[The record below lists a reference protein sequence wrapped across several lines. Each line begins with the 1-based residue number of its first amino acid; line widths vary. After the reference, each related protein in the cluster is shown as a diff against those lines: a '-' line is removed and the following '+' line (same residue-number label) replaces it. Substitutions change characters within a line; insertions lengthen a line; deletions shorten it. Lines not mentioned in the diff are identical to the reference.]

1 MKEIALYMRH
11 SINSLLSVTLAGL
24 TVLLVACGDGGSSGS
39 GSSQSPDPLIE
50 DIGIA
55 YVRRPLS
62 YDANN
67 MLIKP
72 DTREIMTFTPG
83 GDLFY
88 RELASPSGNVR
99 NVTDVF
105 TGGLGDVRDVEV
117 SYDGK
122 LLLFAMRAPELPDT
136 DPEDQPTWNIWEYDI
151 SAKLL
156 RRIIQAD
163 VNARAGQDVAPH
175 YLPDGRI
182 IFSSTRQQQAKA
194 IQLDEGKRQ
203 YSALDENLSEFAS
216 VLHVMNSD
224 GNDIRQVSFNQ
235 SHDLDPLVL
244 QSGEVVFSRWDN
256 MGNRDAISLYKMHPD
271 GSELQL
277 LYGAHSHDTGTN
289 GNDVHFLQPRELQNG
304 NLLTVLQP
312 RILLPTDDPDIFD
325 DIIADNGELLEIDIA
340 NYIDNAGPTTVN
352 EGILTG
358 PAQKSA
364 VVNKVFTDGSISP
377 GGVFRSAW
385 PLHDGTNRI
394 LVSWSLCRLQENRL
408 IVPCTPDRLSA
419 RSAIEADPAYGI
431 FLYDRRSDTQL
442 PVVVAQDGYMFTDVV
457 AAEPRDLPIILFDKQ
472 AGVELDQLLADNDAG
487 ILNIRS
493 VYDVDGVDTAIPDI
507 ATVADPGLTPTNARP
522 ARFLRIVKAV
532 GIPDDEVK
540 DVPGTAFG
548 RSRNQLMREI
558 IGYVPV
564 QPDGSVKVQV
574 PANVPLA
581 ISVLDSQG
589 RRITAR
595 HQSWMQ
601 LRPGETVRCNGCH
614 DHASGSP
621 HGHPQ
626 GPLSVNPGAL
636 TTGPSFPN
644 TESARFAD
652 FGETMAETLTRHDPL
667 ALIPDMNVIYDD
679 VWTDDSGSLV
689 KTASFKF
696 SYADLQTSAPVSLS
710 CQDDWRANCR
720 TIINY
725 EEHIHPF
732 WNLDR
737 GANTCTACHTTASGT
752 RVPDAQLDLTD
763 GLSAD
768 QTDHFKSYRELLF
781 NDIQQEAGAT
791 GLQDV
796 FEDGPID
803 PVTLLPTRVPVIV
816 SSSLSASGARAS
828 RAIMNEFEA
837 GGSHDGRLD
846 PAELRLLIEW
856 LDIGA
861 QYYNDP
867 FAVPDN

>member
-1 MKEIALYMRH
+1 MKEIAIYIRH
-11 SINSLLSVTLAGL
+11 GINSMQSVTLAGL
-24 TVLLVACGDGGSSGS
+24 AVLLVACGDGGSSGS
-39 GSSQSPDPLIE
+39 GSGQSPDPLIE

-62 YDANN
+62 YDAND

-88 RELASPSGNVR
+88 RELASPSSNVR

-182 IFSSTRQQQAKA
+182 IFSSTRQQQTKA

-203 YSALDENLSEFAS
+203 YSALDENSNEFAS

-224 GNDIRQVSFNQ
+224 GNDIHQVSFNQ

-325 DIIADNGELLEIDIA
+325 DVIADNGELIEIDIA

-385 PLHDGTNRI
+385 PLHDGTNRV

-419 RSAIEADPAYGI
+419 RSAVEADPAYGI

-442 PVVVAQDGYMFTDVV
+442 PVVVARDGFMYTDVV

-472 AGVELDQLLADNDAG
+472 AGVELDQLLADDDAG

-493 VYDVDGVDTAIPDI
+493 VYDVGGVDSAIPDI
-507 ATVADPGLTPTNARP
+507 ATVADPGLTPANTRP

-581 ISVLDSQG
+581 ISVLDSEG

-595 HQSWMQ
+595 HQNWMQ

-621 HGHPQ
+621 HGHPE

-644 TESARFAD
+644 TESALFAD

-689 KTASFKF
+689 KTASFTF
-696 SYADLQTSAPVSLS
+696 SYADLQTTAPVSRS

-725 EEHIHPF
+725 EEHIHPL

-737 GANTCTACHTTASGT
+737 GPDTCTACHTTESGT

-768 QTDHFKSYRELLF
+768 ETDHFKSYRELLF

-816 SSSLSASGARAS
+816 SPSLSASGARAS
-828 RAIMNEFEA
+828 RAIMNQFDA

-846 PAELRLLIEW
+846 PAELRLLFEW

>member
-62 YDANN
+62 YDAND

-224 GNDIRQVSFNQ
+224 GNDIRQMSFNQ
-235 SHDLDPLVL
+235 SHDLDPVVL

-644 TESARFAD
+644 TESALFAD

-725 EEHIHPF
+725 EEHIHPL

-737 GANTCTACHTTASGT
+737 GANTCTACHETASGT

-768 QTDHFKSYRELLF
+768 ETDHFKSYRELLF

-803 PVTLLPTRVPVIV
+803 PVTVLPTRVPVIV

>member
-1 MKEIALYMRH
+1 MKLTARYTRRSVNSMQSVAL
-11 SINSLLSVTLAGL
+11 SGL
-24 TVLLVACGDGGSSGS
+24 TALLVACGDGGSSS
-39 GSSQSPDPLIE
+39 GQSPDPLIE

-62 YDANN
+62 FDSNDE
-67 MLIKP
+67 LIKP
-72 DTREIMTFTPG
+72 DTREVMSFTPG

-88 RELASPSGNVR
+88 RELASPSGAVR
-99 NVTDVF
+99 NVTDSF

-117 SYDGK
+117 SYDGN
-122 LLLFAMRAPELPDT
+122 LLLFSMRAPEIPDA

-151 SAKLL
+151 SGNRL
-156 RRIIQAD
+156 RRLIPAD
-163 VNARAGQDVAPH
+163 VNAEAGQDISPH

-182 IFSSTRQQQAKA
+182 IFSSTRQQQTKA
-194 IQLDEGKRQ
+194 IQLDEGKQQ
-203 YSALDENLSEFAS
+203 YSALDEDRNELAA

-224 GNDIRQVSFNQ
+224 GGDIHQVSFNQ
-235 SHDLDPLVL
+235 SHDLDPLVVR
-244 QSGEVVFSRWDN
+244 SGEVVFSRWDN

-304 NLLTVLQP
+304 HLLTVLQP
-312 RILLPTDDPDIFD
+312 RVLLPTDDPDTFD
-325 DIIADNGELLEIDIA
+325 EIIADNGDLLEIDIA
-340 NYIDNAGPTTVN
+340 DYIDNTGPTAVN
-352 EGILTG
+352 QGILAG

-364 VVNKVFTDGSISP
+364 VINKVFTDGAISP

-385 PLHDGTNRI
+385 PLHDGTNRV
-394 LVSWSLCRLQENRL
+394 LVSWSQCRLLENNL
-408 IVPCTPDRLSA
+408 IVPCLPDSLAAQSA
-419 RSAIEADPAYGI
+419 VEADPVYGI

-442 PVVVAQDGYMFTDVV
+442 PVVVAKDGVMYTDVV
-457 AAEPRDLPIILFDKQ
+457 AAEPRDLPEILFDKQ
-472 AGVELDQLLADNDAG
+472 PGIELDQLLADDGVG

-493 VYDVDGVDTAIPDI
+493 VYDVDGVDTAVPDI
-507 ATVADPGLTPTNARP
+507 ATVADPGLTPTDTRP

-540 DVPGTAFG
+540 DVPSSAFG
-548 RSRNQLMREI
+548 RSQSQLMREI

-564 QPDGSVKVQV
+564 QPDGSVRVQV

-581 ISVLDSQG
+581 ISVLDSEG

-595 HQSWMQ
+595 HQNWLQ
-601 LRPGETVRCNGCH
+601 VRAGETVNCNGCH
-614 DHASGSP
+614 DHDSGSP

-626 GPLSVNPGAL
+626 GPVSVYPGAL
-636 TTGPSFPN
+636 ATGPSFPN
-644 TESARFAD
+644 TEAALFAD
-652 FGETMAETLTRHDPL
+652 FGETMAETLTRHDVF
-667 ALIPDMNVIYDD
+667 ALVPDMNVIYDD

-689 KTASFKF
+689 KTPSFTF
-696 SYADLQTSAPVSLS
+696 SYADLQTPAPVTQS

-725 EEHIHPF
+725 EAHIHPL

-737 GANTCTACHTTASGT
+737 GVNTCTACHTTATGT

-768 QTDHFKSYRELLF
+768 EADHFKAYRELLF
-781 NDIQQEAGAT
+781 NDNKQEPGAG

-796 FEDGPID
+796 MVDGPLD
-803 PVTLLPTRVPVIV
+803 PLTNLPTRVPVTV
-816 SSSLSASGARAS
+816 SPSMSAAGARAS
-828 RAIMNEFEA
+828 RAIMNQFDA
-837 GGSHDGRLD
+837 GGSHVGRLD
-846 PAELRLLIEW
+846 PAELRLLVEW

>member
-1 MKEIALYMRH
+1 MN
-11 SINSLLSVTLAGL
+11 SITGYTRRNVNRIRSVAICGVS
-24 TVLLVACGDGGSSGS
+24 VLLVACGEGSGGSG
-39 GSSQSPDPLIE
+39 GQSPDPLIE

-62 YDANN
+62 YDANDV
-67 MLIKP
+67 LIKP
-72 DTREIMTFTPG
+72 DTREVLTYTPG

-88 RELASPSGNVR
+88 KELASPSGDVR
-99 NVTDVF
+99 NVTKEF

-117 SYDGK
+117 SYDGR
-122 LLLFAMRAPELPDT
+122 LLLFSMRAADLPDT
-136 DPEDQPTWNIWEYDI
+136 DQEDQPTWNIWEYDI
-151 SAKLL
+151 SEKIL
-156 RRIIQAD
+156 RRIIIAD
-163 VNARAGQDVAPH
+163 VNAEAGQDITPH

-182 IFSSTRQQQAKA
+182 IFSSTRQQLTKA
-194 IQLDEGKRQ
+194 TQLDEGKQQ
-203 YSALDENLSEFAS
+203 YSALDEDRNELAA
-216 VLHVMNSD
+216 VLHVMNND
-224 GNDIRQVSFNQ
+224 GNDIHQVSFNQ

-244 QSGEVVFSRWDN
+244 NNGEIVFSRWDN

-304 NLLTVLQP
+304 NLLTVLRP
-312 RILLPTDDPDIFD
+312 RILLPTDDPDIFE
-325 DIIADNGELLEIDIA
+325 DIIADNGNLLEIEIA
-340 NYIDNAGPTTVN
+340 DYIDITGPTAIN
-352 EGILTG
+352 QGILNG

-364 VVNKVFTDGSISP
+364 VINKVFTDGTISP

-385 PLHDGTNRI
+385 PLHDGTNRV
-394 LVSWSLCRLQENRL
+394 LVSWSQCRLLKDNL
-408 IVPCTPDRLSA
+408 IVPCTPDSLSA
-419 RSAIEADPAYGI
+419 RSATEADPAYGI

-442 PVVVAQDGYMFTDVV
+442 PVVVAQDGYIFTDVV
-457 AAEPRDLPIILFDKQ
+457 AAEPRDLPLILFDKQ
-472 AGVELDQLLADNDAG
+472 AGIELDQLLADDG
-487 ILNIRS
+487 VGVLNIRS
-493 VYDVDGVDTAIPDI
+493 VYDVDGVDTAIPNM
-507 ATVADPGLTPTNARP
+507 ATVADPGLTPADARR

-532 GIPDDEVK
+532 GIPDDNVK
-540 DVPGTAFG
+540 NVPGTAFG

-564 QPDGSVKVQV
+564 QPDGSVEVQV

-581 ISVLDSQG
+581 ISVLDGAG

-595 HQSWMQ
+595 HQNWIQ
-601 LRPGETVRCNGCH
+601 VRPGETVKCNGCH

-621 HGHPQ
+621 HGHPE
-626 GPLSVNPGAL
+626 GPVSVNPGAL

-644 TESARFAD
+644 TESALFAD
-652 FGETMAETLTRHDPL
+652 FGETMAETLTRHDPRSQV
-667 ALIPDMNVIYDD
+667 PDMNVIYDD
-679 VWTDDSGSLV
+679 VWTDDSGALV
-689 KTASFKF
+689 KSASFTF
-696 SYADLQTSAPVSLS
+696 SYADLQTPAPASQS

-725 EEHIHPF
+725 EEHIHPL

-737 GANTCTACHTTASGT
+737 GASTCTACHTTATGT
-752 RVPDAQLDLTD
+752 RIPDAQLDLTD
-763 GLSAD
+763 GLSGDQAD
-768 QTDHFKSYRELLF
+768 HYKAYRELLF
-781 NDIQQEAGAT
+781 DDNKQELGAV

-796 FEDGPID
+796 MLDGPID
-803 PVTLLPTRVPVIV
+803 PVTLLPTRVPVNI
-816 SSSLSASGARAS
+816 SPSMSASGARS
-828 RAIMNEFEA
+828 SHAIMNQFNA
-837 GGSHDGRLD
+837 GGSHDGRLA

>member
-224 GNDIRQVSFNQ
+224 GNDIRQMSFNQ
-235 SHDLDPLVL
+235 SHDLDPVVL

-277 LYGAHSHDTGTN
+277 LYGAHSHGTGTN

-312 RILLPTDDPDIFD
+312 RFLLPTDDPDIFD

-644 TESARFAD
+644 TESALFAD

>member
-1 MKEIALYMRH
+1 MKEIALYIRH
-11 SINSLLSVTLAGL
+11 SINSMQSVTLAGL
-24 TVLLVACGDGGSSGS
+24 AVLLVACGDGGSSGS

-62 YDANN
+62 YDASDI
-67 MLIKP
+67 LIKP
-72 DTREIMTFTPG
+72 DTREILTFTPG

-194 IQLDEGKRQ
+194 IQLDEGKQQ
-203 YSALDENLSEFAS
+203 YSALDENRNEFAS

-224 GNDIRQVSFNQ
+224 GNDIHQVSFNQ

-385 PLHDGTNRI
+385 PLHDGTNRV
-394 LVSWSLCRLQENRL
+394 LVSWSLCRLQENKL

-419 RSAIEADPAYGI
+419 RSAVEADPAYGI

-442 PVVVAQDGYMFTDVV
+442 PVVVAQDGFMFTDVV

-472 AGVELDQLLADNDAG
+472 AGVELDQLLADDDAG

-595 HQSWMQ
+595 HQNWMQ

-621 HGHPQ
+621 HGHPE

-644 TESARFAD
+644 TESALFAD

-689 KTASFKF
+689 KTASFTF
-696 SYADLQTSAPVSLS
+696 SYADLQTTAPASRS

-725 EEHIHPF
+725 EEHIHPL

-737 GANTCTACHTTASGT
+737 GANTCTACHTTANGT

-768 QTDHFKSYRELLF
+768 EADHFKSYRELLF

-816 SSSLSASGARAS
+816 SPSLSASGARAS
-828 RAIMNEFEA
+828 RAIMNQFDA